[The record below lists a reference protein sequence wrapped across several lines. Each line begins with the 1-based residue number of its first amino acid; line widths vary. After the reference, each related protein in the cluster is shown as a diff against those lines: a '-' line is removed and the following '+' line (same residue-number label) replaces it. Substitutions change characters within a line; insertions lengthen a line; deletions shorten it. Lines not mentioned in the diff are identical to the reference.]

1 MISKTFR
8 KIIVFAALFA
18 AISFLVVLVNQTI
31 QLVEFAERFHP
42 LAGKSLFWG
51 LLILYA
57 LFILVPVTL
66 YLRLPRAISPPE
78 SENTPEFEKHLERI
92 RKRLSTNPLVSS
104 RKLKTRE
111 EIEQAL
117 GILDTRSDEVL
128 KSAGSRVFLSTAI
141 SQNGALDSLLV
152 LGVLTKLV
160 WEISH
165 VYHQRPSIR
174 DMTYLYGNVMMT
186 AFLAG
191 ELDEADLSEQVQPVI
206 SSVLGSAAGAVPGL
220 QVASSVFVNSVLSG
234 SANAFLALRVGI
246 IAREYSR
253 ALVRPKKGAL
263 RKIAVVSAAGM
274 LGSIVV
280 SGAAKVSTAIAR
292 ASGRTVSGAVTGF
305 GNKIKGAKVAFVDL
319 LHFRKRE
326 EKLSV
331 GRRVQ

>member
-8 KIIVFAALFA
+8 KIVVFAALFA
-18 AISFLVVLVNQTI
+18 AISFLVVLVNQTV

-42 LAGKSLFWG
+42 LAGKALFWG

-57 LFILVPVTL
+57 LFILVPVYL
-66 YLRLPRAISPPE
+66 YLRLPRAISLPE
-78 SENTPEFEKHLERI
+78 ADHTPEFEKHLERI
-92 RKRLSTNPLVSS
+92 RKRLSKNPLVSS
-104 RKLKTRE
+104 RNLKTRE
-111 EIEQAL
+111 EIEEAL

-165 VYHQRPSIR
+165 VYHQRPSLR
-174 DMTYLYGNVMMT
+174 NMTYLYGNVMTT

-191 ELDEADLSEQVQPVI
+191 ELDEADLSEQIQPVI

-234 SANAFLALRVGI
+234 SANAFLTLRVGI

-253 ALVRPKKGAL
+253 ALIRPQKGAL
-263 RKIAVVSAAGM
+263 RRLAVAGAAGM
-274 LGSIVV
+274 LGSIAV

-292 ASGRTVSGAVTGF
+292 ASGRTVSGAVAGF
-305 GNKIKGAKVAFVDL
+305 GNKVKVAGEAVVNL
-319 LHFRKRE
+319 LPFRKRGEKQAE
-326 EKLSV
+326 EREV
-331 GRRVQ
+331 R